1 MVRLHN
7 YQSAARRH
15 LEDAESLLS
24 AGRCDNAAYLAGYA
38 AECGVKALAELVGQ
52 PLPKLHLHQLSSD
65 VLEAALAAVGGFRR
79 YPGARA
85 AFMGAL
91 AKWTTSMRYDATGT
105 ADVPHANRLVKESR
119 NVFAATIGALVLD
132 GVLMEVPR

>member
-1 MVRLHN
+1 VRPYN

-38 AECGVKALAELVGQ
+38 AECSVKALAELVGQ
-52 PLPKLHLHQLSSD
+52 PLPRLHLHQLSSD

-85 AFMGAL
+85 AFTGAL
-91 AKWTTSMRYDATGT
+91 ASWVTDMRYDASGT
-105 ADVPHANRLVKESR
+105 SGEPHANRLVEESR
-119 NVFAATIGALVLD
+119 NVFQATIKALVLD
-132 GVLMEVPR
+132 GVLMEVPQ